1 MVTLRTRLKKMG
13 LTHDAE
19 AGAVL
24 KALARKRPAR
34 RLPLEGGLTSISAGG
49 LATLC
54 EEWH

>member
-1 MVTLRTRLKKMG
+1 MG

-49 LATLC
+49 LAMLR